1 MTLPPPLAIAPEE
14 RIAPAAIGTPG
25 GARGT
30 WAAIAS
36 LLFHGT
42 ALAAVLIA
50 ARGDGPQLPPPAIE
64 VAVVIAGAPPPG
76 AASAA
81 EAERAEQAAPALDPA
96 ENISEAEEM
105 AEAPAEPEPPP
116 LAEPAPPRVVEA
128 AADLAWVPPPPA
140 RKPDPPRPADRPR
153 AHAESAEIA
162 QAEPQSR
169 PQEPD
174 AHAAQLAALPDGD
187 GFDSA
192 AAPGADTAVP
202 PRYQAGGEANPWPR
216 YPPAA
221 RRRGIEGEVLL
232 RVFVGV
238 DGTAET
244 VEVLR
249 SSGHALLDREAQE
262 ALRRWRF
269 EPARAAGQP
278 VAATVEIPVTFR
290 LTDPPHGS

>member
-14 RIAPAAIGTPG
+14 RIAPAATGTAG

-50 ARGDGPQLPPPAIE
+50 ARGEGPQLPPPAIE
-64 VAVVIAGAPPPG
+64 VSVVIAGAPPPG
-76 AASAA
+76 AAIAA
-81 EAERAEQAAPALDPA
+81 EAERAEQAASAPA
-96 ENISEAEEM
+96 ENISEPKEM
-105 AEAPAEPEPPP
+105 AEAPAEPAPPP
-116 LAEPAPPRVVEA
+116 LAEPAPPPVVEA
-128 AADLAWVPPPPA
+128 APVLAWVPPPPA

-153 AHAESAEIA
+153 AHAEPAEIT
-162 QAEPQSR
+162 QAKPQSR
-169 PQEPD
+169 PRQPD

-202 PRYQAGGEANPWPR
+202 PRYLAGGEANPWPR

-232 RVFVGV
+232 RVSVGV

-290 LTDPPHGS
+290 LTDPKQSEP